1 MSGFRNQGPICS
13 TTAPSNDSGT
23 MCRNRTPSPG
33 PLGHGANSLGL
44 YAKRDKALSSAGG
57 AHLMMAAHILSQM
70 AMGATPTPALDHE
83 AFKKAILDFLKKNPA
98 IDKLNFKL
106 KDLKVWPNGYR
117 SDIYNALQSKD
128 IRFHL
133 MKRNAGGVAAN
144 YDPKFD
150 VMNLAED
157 FDIANPSDQSY
168 FIHECTH
175 AYIDIL
181 NLGSVDIYNHEA
193 LAYTA
198 QQLFLK
204 ASGQAPI
211 TGIHK
216 FFDVAADVA
225 DNILKTQVYEVPQ
238 ADVNKLIEALKKD
251 PGIPNKP
258 AFSNAFNR
266 SALDWSLHKSDS
278 F

>member
-1 MSGFRNQGPICS
+1 LSGG
-13 TTAPSNDSGT
+13 GT
-23 MCRNRTPSPG
+23 HLAMVAQI
-33 PLGHGANSLGL
+33 LG
-44 YAKRDKALSSAGG
+44 
-57 AHLMMAAHILSQM
+57 QM
-70 AMGATPTPALDHE
+70 AMGATPTPTPTPTKDKE

-106 KDLKVWPNGYR
+106 KGLKVWPKGYR
-117 SDIYNALQSKD
+117 ADIHDAFQSND

-144 YDPKFD
+144 YDNKFD
-150 VMNLAED
+150 VMNLAEN
-157 FDIANPSDQSY
+157 FDISDPSDQSY
-168 FIHECTH
+168 LIHECTH
-175 AYIDIL
+175 AYIDKL
-181 NLGSVDIYNHEA
+181 DLGSIDIYNDEA

-204 ASGQAPI
+204 ASGQSPI
-211 TGIHK
+211 TSNTHK

-238 ADVNKLIEALKKD
+238 ADANKLIDALKKD

-258 AFSNAFNR
+258 HFSNAFNR
-266 SALDWSLHKSDS
+266 NPFEGFLHNSDS